1 MTGPRMI
8 SDRKFIPPGKKT
20 IIFTLL
26 PVAALLLVL
35 YGMSLR
41 KDKHTFPV
49 NIPCRGSMIVEAQ
62 YDHQRAKMV
71 TSLYFSFL
79 DNRKI
84 LVSLSGTAYL
94 YNEEGKLV
102 TRKTLLR
109 NIYYDYVLE
118 SKVTDTY
125 SMTSRQINIDSIDN
139 MDWGISSLLMI
150 NSFFLTGHTD
160 TMVLKKYDDNTM
172 LIESNQ
178 SSFALCVFK
187 KSF

>member
-8 SDRKFIPPGKKT
+8 SDRNFIPPGKKA

-41 KDKHTFPV
+41 KDKHVFPV
-49 NIPCRGSMIVEAQ
+49 NIPCRGSMMVEAQ

-79 DNRKI
+79 DKHKI

-94 YNEEGKLV
+94 YNQEGKLV
-102 TRKTLLR
+102 NRK
-109 NIYYDYVLE
+109 I
-118 SKVTDTY
+118 
-125 SMTSRQINIDSIDN
+125 
-139 MDWGISSLLMI
+139 
-150 NSFFLTGHTD
+150 
-160 TMVLKKYDDNTM
+160 
-172 LIESNQ
+172 
-178 SSFALCVFK
+178 C
-187 KSF
+187 